1 MVGVGMDRGSPLSPV
16 PGSSANVLRAPRD
29 APPRQCT
36 TEGGLVTQVGE
47 GHETAADE
55 AGPVLT
61 FGAPTAG
68 EVLAERYQLEEHV
81 NDDSAGRQV
90 WRGIDVILRRP
101 VAVVL
106 RHPGGD
112 SATEMLQAAVAASR
126 VIHPNLAGVYDAID
140 EQERAYVVREWVD
153 GESLRELVGA
163 EGLLDP
169 ARAIT
174 IAHSVAD
181 ALTSVHATGM
191 IHGNVHPGSV
201 LIADDGRVVLADARA
216 HEADSTESDVRAV
229 GGILYF
235 ALTGHWPHAEVGR
248 SALTDANRDSAGN
261 PAAPRQIRAGIP
273 AYLDDLT
280 MDLLD
285 RRVVAPASDALTA
298 ELGRLDAAAED
309 EEYEDVGPLRFV
321 QGNSSSSEPIRSA
334 PKILVGVGALIIIA
348 IIGLVF
354 GIRAISETSN
364 NNSNTGN
371 TAGATSTDVPAGA
384 GDNTNAPL
392 PDPKKI
398 ALTGGMV
405 RLVDAPPGDRGDT
418 AEAKLTV
425 DGNGNTAWSTQTF
438 DSAKFGG
445 LKDGMGILINLGE
458 ARSLSE
464 VRVATS
470 VPGVTMDVRTGPSD
484 PGNSSQ
490 GDGQLLQQ
498 FTSLSDEKPERST
511 GTKWYFT
518 GFDPNQKYQY
528 VLVFLTELPRSEEG
542 SGYKVSVNEIELYGY

>member
-1 MVGVGMDRGSPLSPV
+1 M
-16 PGSSANVLRAPRD
+16 
-29 APPRQCT
+29 
-36 TEGGLVTQVGE
+36 TQVGE

-61 FGAPTAG
+61 FGAPAAG

-81 NDDSAGRQV
+81 NNDSAGRQV

-140 EQERAYVVREWVD
+140 EEERAYVVREWVD
-153 GESLRELVGA
+153 GESLRDLVGA
-163 EGLLDP
+163 EGPLDP

-174 IAHSVAD
+174 IARSVAD
-181 ALTSVHATGM
+181 ALTAVHATGM
-191 IHGNVHPGSV
+191 IHGNVHPGST
-201 LIADDGRVVLADARA
+201 LIADDNRVVLADARA
-216 HEADSTESDVRAV
+216 DEADSTELDVRAV

-321 QGNSSSSEPIRSA
+321 QGTASSNEPIRSA

-354 GIRAISETSN
+354 GIRAIGETSN
-364 NNSNTGN
+364 NNSSSGVTG
-371 TAGATSTDVPAGA
+371 TTP
-384 GDNTNAPL
+384 TNAPAGGNNSSAPL
-392 PDPKKI
+392 PAPEKI
-398 ALTGGMV
+398 ALSGSMV
-405 RLVDAPPGDRGDT
+405 RLVDAPPGDRVDA

-425 DGNGNTAWSTQTF
+425 DGDADTGWSTQTF
-438 DSAKFGG
+438 NASKFGG
-445 LKDGMGILINLGE
+445 LKDGMGILINLGQ

-464 VRVATS
+464 VRVLTS
-470 VPGVTMDVRTGPSD
+470 APGATMDVRTGPGD
-484 PGNSSQ
+484 PGDSSN
-490 GDGQLLQQ
+490 GDKQLLEQ
-498 FTSLSDEKPERST
+498 FTSLSDEKPEGGA

-528 VLVFLTELPRSEEG
+528 VLVFLTALPKSDEG
-542 SGYKVSVNEIELYGY
+542 PGYKVSVNEIELYGY